1 MEETMVMN
9 AVEETTAI
17 VPQQEAIPDTT
28 GVDATT
34 TEKSG
39 KGKTAALIGG
49 SVAAVAA
56 MGGIAFGLVKHFR
69 KKKAVTVEDPEPE
82 TIQKTVTTSD
92 DLKDMSSEEFTAWVE
107 LFKAEALRR
116 AALDKISEQ
125 PEKAAEEKTDD
136 EPDNPEKTDDEPEQN
151 NQEDQQQENTEPAT
165 KPDNKKKKGR

>member
-9 AVEETTAI
+9 AAEETTAI

-49 SVAAVAA
+49 GVAAVAA

-82 TIQKTVTTSD
+82 TNQKTLTASELD
-92 DLKDMSSEEFTAWVE
+92 DMSNEEFTAWVE
-107 LFKAEALRR
+107 LFKAEADRR

-125 PEKAAEEKTDD
+125 PEKATEEKTDD

>member
-49 SVAAVAA
+49 GVAAVAA

-69 KKKAVTVEDPEPE
+69 KKKAVAVEDPEPE
-82 TIQKTVTTSD
+82 TNQKTVTTSD
-92 DLKDMSSEEFTAWVE
+92 LNNMSDEEFNAWVE
-107 LFKAEALRR
+107 LFKAEAERR
-116 AALDKISEQ
+116 VALDKISEQ
-125 PEKAAEEKTDD
+125 PEKAEEKTDD
-136 EPDNPEKTDDEPEQN
+136 EPDNPEKTDDKPEQN

-165 KPDNKKKKGR
+165 KPNNKKKGR